1 MNASLSECF
10 INVPVI
16 ILIGKYE
23 YTILLN
29 VIFNIGLMFT
39 AAVGNILI
47 IFSFML
53 VSSMRTTSN
62 YVLFELALTDLCV
75 GLIVHPLYI
84 LALYRVYKKKIPDC
98 KIVTA
103 HSISTTFFAGV
114 SLLYITFI
122 GIIRDTRHSIFR
134 SLFAN

>member
-1 MNASLSECF
+1 MNASISECF

-23 YTILLN
+23 YAILLN

-47 IFSFML
+47 ILSFML
-53 VSSMRTTSN
+53 VSPLRTTSN
-62 YVLFELALTDLCV
+62 YVLFELALTDLGV

-84 LALYRVYKKKIPDC
+84 LALYRVYKKKN
-98 KIVTA
+98 
-103 HSISTTFFAGV
+103 S
-114 SLLYITFI
+114 
-122 GIIRDTRHSIFR
+122 
-134 SLFAN
+134 